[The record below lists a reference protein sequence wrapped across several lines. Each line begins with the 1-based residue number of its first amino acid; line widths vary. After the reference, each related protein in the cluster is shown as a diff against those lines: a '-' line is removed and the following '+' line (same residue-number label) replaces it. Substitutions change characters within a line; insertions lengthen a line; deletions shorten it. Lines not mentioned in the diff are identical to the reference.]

1 MWVGPCVLCWIA
13 KKSSKRTS
21 HCSNHEFSSMASI
34 HTSCIR
40 LESGL
45 QIMTTISS
53 QVKWDMLEPII
64 NAASWSAA
72 TWRDS
77 IPMILLAWKAATWRS
92 SSSDK
97 WINITSITII
107 IGLIS
112 QLMGFIT
119 FNQRWVCWAPFMA
132 WPTPSISPS
141 ISDVICLVK
150 SLEFSLL
157 SKNLSSVGYPL
168 VMTNSLLL
176 IMAIEIVDFPIKDGN
191 FPYIVRLFITNCI

>member
-13 KKSSKRTS
+13 KKSAKRTS

-119 FNQRWVCWAPFMA
+119 FNQYVGHPLWHDPHPRYLPRYQM
-132 WPTPSISPS
+132 
-141 ISDVICLVK
+141 
-150 SLEFSLL
+150 L
-157 SKNLSSVGYPL
+157 SVWWSHLSSHCYL
-168 VMTNSLLL
+168 R
-176 IMAIEIVDFPIKDGN
+176 I
-191 FPYIVRLFITNCI
+191 